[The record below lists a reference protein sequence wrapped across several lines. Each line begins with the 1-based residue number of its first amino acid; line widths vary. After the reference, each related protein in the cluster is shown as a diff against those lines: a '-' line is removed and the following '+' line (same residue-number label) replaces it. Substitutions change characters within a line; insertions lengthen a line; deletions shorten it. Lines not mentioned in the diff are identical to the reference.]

1 MSSSWTELWST
12 FQTDTHSLP
21 VDPHFSTCFAIRT
34 DTHSPLIRIS
44 NWYAFPTDPHFE
56 LIRIPHWSAFRTD
69 TQCLLDHYD
78 QQCLL
83 GSALFLKKWLGKWSA
98 MFVRSAMWMEKG
110 WSVRYGRWQDLA
122 GKHDDPYCYA
132 REFIWNV
139 ENVGNTKTNWA
150 EPEVQT
156 KPQINAFFKFSPREM
171 ELRCALE
178 HSPILKS
185 SFLID

>member
-69 TQCLLDHYD
+69 TQCLWDP
-78 QQCLL
+78 QC
-83 GSALFLKKWLGKWSA
+83 GW
-98 MFVRSAMWMEKG
+98 KG
-110 WSVRYGRWQDLA
+110 MIRKVWAVTGFG

-139 ENVGNTKTNWA
+139 ENVGNTQTNWA

-171 ELRCALE
+171 ELRCAFE

-185 SFLID
+185 SFLVD

>member
-1 MSSSWTELWST
+1 
-12 FQTDTHSLP
+12 
-21 VDPHFSTCFAIRT
+21 
-34 DTHSPLIRIS
+34 
-44 NWYAFPTDPHFE
+44 
-56 LIRIPHWSAFRTD
+56 
-69 TQCLLDHYD
+69 
-78 QQCLL
+78 
-83 GSALFLKKWLGKWSA
+83 
-98 MFVRSAMWMEKG
+98 MFVRSLTDPQGMG
-110 WSVRYGRWQDLA
+110 GDTVTVTGFG

-156 KPQINAFFKFSPREM
+156 KPQINAFSKFSPWEM